1 VEGIVGISFD
11 VGTGL
16 SGLFFVLFFVL
27 AIAFWGGLLA
37 LNFLGIRWL
46 LRQSANDR
54 RDVPSSEDT
63 ALELLR
69 QRYARGEI
77 DSTEYEERKRM
88 LGG

>member
-37 LNFLGIRWL
+37 LIFLGIRWL

>member
-16 SGLFFVLFFVL
+16 SGLFFVL

-37 LNFLGIRWL
+37 LIFLGIRWL

>member
-1 VEGIVGISFD
+1 VEGIVGMSFD

-37 LNFLGIRWL
+37 LIFLGIRWL